1 MEESVIDILNNLNT
15 TIALNV
21 VNMDTTFPFMVFG
34 MIILSLMFILFIF
47 SGNFSPVKKEGDK

>member
-1 MEESVIDILNNLNT
+1 MEESVVDILNNLNT

-21 VNMDTTFPFMVFG
+21 VDMDTTFPFMVFG

-47 SGNFSPVKKEGDK
+47 SGDFSSVKIKGDK